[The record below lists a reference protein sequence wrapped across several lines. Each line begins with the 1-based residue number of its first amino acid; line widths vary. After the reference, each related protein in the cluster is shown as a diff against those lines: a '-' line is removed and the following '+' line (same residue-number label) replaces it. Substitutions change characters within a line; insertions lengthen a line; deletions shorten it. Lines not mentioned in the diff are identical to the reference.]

1 LKTVVHGIVNG
12 CAVDFE
18 VEFSPCGSHFEVN
31 SARPIVK
38 EWLCALLED
47 DESAQK
53 KMEAEY
59 KSFWEESKIENTI
72 KS

>member
-1 LKTVVHGIVNG
+1 MKTVVQAIVNG
-12 CAVDFE
+12 CAIDFE
-18 VEFSPCGSHFEVN
+18 VEFSPCGEYFEVHK
-31 SARPIVK
+31 ARPVVK

-59 KSFWEESKIENTI
+59 KSFWEESKIENII